1 MEVQPPQGES
11 PDATRVSGRVRFG
24 LTIGPLLAAAAGL
37 AALGAVAGWGKALG
51 LVGIA
56 VATFVYLG
64 KFVIVT
70 PAVSANVGF
79 SPWELAALVV
89 FMDIC
94 TGCVISANLHALYRL
109 PWVGAR
115 LARLEAHGRRTL
127 EQKSWMRRMSRLG
140 ITLFVM
146 FPLTGTGAVGASIL
160 GRLMG
165 MRLGWIIGCIGAGAV
180 LGCSMMAGFSYLLA
194 EPLMAL
200 REQTW
205 FQWIGIGVIVAIIAA
220 LGIWAA
226 RVDRRLQKEQR

>member
-1 MEVQPPQGES
+1 MQTRISWRVQLW
-11 PDATRVSGRVRFG
+11 
-24 LTIGPLLAAAAGL
+24 LTVGPFLAAAAGL
-37 AALGAVAGWGKALG
+37 IALVMVAGWGKALA

-89 FMDIC
+89 FMDLF
-94 TGCVISANLHALYRL
+94 TGCVIGANLHALYRL

-115 LARLEAHGRRTL
+115 LARLEGYGRRTL
-127 EQKSWMRRMSRLG
+127 EQKPWMRRMSRVG

-160 GRLMG
+160 GRLLG

-180 LGCSMMAGFSYLLA
+180 LGCGMMAGLSYLLA

-200 REQTW
+200 RNQTW
-205 FQWIGIGVIVAIIAA
+205 FQLIGIGVIVAIIAG

-226 RVDRRLQKEQR
+226 RVDKRLQREEQ

>member
-1 MEVQPPQGES
+1 VSPAPQS
-11 PDATRVSGRVRFG
+11 ALTPVSGRTQFW
-24 LTIGPLLAAAAGL
+24 LTVAPVIAAAAGL
-37 AALGAVAGWGKALG
+37 VALGVAAGWTKAAA

-79 SPWELAALVV
+79 TPWELAALVV
-89 FMDIC
+89 FMDVF
-94 TGCVISANLHALYRL
+94 TGCVISGNLHLLYRL
-109 PWVGAR
+109 PWVGPR
-115 LARLEAHGRRTL
+115 LARLEAYGRRTL
-127 EQKSWMRRMSRLG
+127 EQKPWMRRMSRLG

-160 GRLMG
+160 GRLLG
-165 MRLGWIIGCIGAGAV
+165 IRLAWIIGCIGAGAV
-180 LGCSMMAGFSYLLA
+180 LGCGMMAGLSSLLA

-200 REQTW
+200 REETW
-205 FQWIGIGVIVAIIAA
+205 FQFLGIGVIVAIIAA

-226 RVDRRLQKEQR
+226 RVDRRLQEEQARK